1 MIAGP
6 GDVTGSRPLR
16 ITHVAWLSQIG
27 GGELFL
33 QQLLA
38 SLDPA
43 RVRQRLA
50 VIGPEGPV
58 VDHVRSL
65 GIPVRRFPKRT
76 RLGLGSLLRLTLALR
91 RWRPDIV
98 QTHGEAG
105 AFWGIAAARL
115 AGCPKVAAL
124 LYQSSLPTTT
134 KRRIMARLLRRA
146 DSIVS
151 GSDAVRG
158 ALVAELDL
166 DPACVSTIHCGID
179 PEPFYRVA
187 GAAGTRRSGAGDAPL
202 VVTVGRLVHDKGHAV
217 LLRAFRQL
225 LSHQADARL
234 CIVGDGPVRDEL
246 ETLAGQ
252 LGIAER
258 VELRGTVFPTT
269 DVLSRADLF
278 VFPSLE
284 EPQGLAVL
292 EAFAAGVPVVASRT
306 GGIVEMVE
314 HGVEGLLVD
323 PGDPRALA
331 EAMAR
336 LLERPDLAETLVCN
350 ARRRVDEFD
359 IRRIAR
365 RYEELFDRLATRDA
379 STTGATGTPDR

>member
-6 GDVTGSRPLR
+6 AAVAGRRPLR
-16 ITHVAWLSQIG
+16 VTHVAWLSQIG

-33 QQLLA
+33 QHLLA

-58 VDHVRSL
+58 VDHVRTL

-76 RLGLGSLLRLTLALR
+76 RLGPGALLRLTLALR
-91 RWRPDIV
+91 RRRPDIV

-115 AGCPKVAAL
+115 AGCPKVASL
-124 LYQSSLPTTT
+124 LYQTTLPTTA
-134 KRRIMARLLRRA
+134 KRRIMARLLRRVDA
-146 DSIVS
+146 VIA

-158 ALVAELDL
+158 ALVAVLDL
-166 DPACVSTIHCGID
+166 DPARASTIHCGID

-187 GAAGTRRSGAGDAPL
+187 DAPGRRRFGHGGPPL
-202 VVTVGRLVHDKGHAV
+202 LVTVGRLVHDKGHAV
-217 LLRAFRQL
+217 LLRAFRRL
-225 LSHQADARL
+225 LSRRGDARL
-234 CIVGDGPVRDEL
+234 WIVGDGPLRDEL
-246 ETLAGQ
+246 VALSGQ
-252 LGIAER
+252 LGIAEQ

-269 DVLSRADLF
+269 DVLARADLF
-278 VFPSLE
+278 VFPSLV

-323 PGDPRALA
+323 PGDPSTLA

-336 LLERPDLAETLVCN
+336 LLERPDLAESLVRN
-350 ARRRVDEFD
+350 ARRRVEEFD

-379 STTGATGTPDR
+379 STTGAAGTPDR